1 MFRDLIVKL
10 LLNNFA
16 VPLADPL
23 LQKITCM
30 HFSSTISKTYPTK
43 FIAFLCF
50 YNPLLLLNGGAFRFA
65 SLSFYSSFEIL
76 RSFYDS

>member
-30 HFSSTISKTYPTK
+30 HFSSTISKNVSNQIY
-43 FIAFLCF
+43 CF
-50 YNPLLLLNGGAFRFA
+50 FMLL
-65 SLSFYSSFEIL
+65 
-76 RSFYDS
+76 